1 MDHHSRRFIMKQR
14 IGILGKIVFVV
25 AMGVLLSYFS
35 CQRSISEL
43 LIGDWV
49 EHGFSSEKRDSL
61 QSFFQESIDKG
72 DIPGGAL
79 LVIHQDEVIFKEAFG
94 IYDSETGRSFTL
106 DELCTIA
113 SVSKSISSTLMVILE
128 ERGFFSLDDPVE
140 KWIPAFQNIKIRE
153 GAKPDQPPLLRQTL
167 FHRSG
172 LPGNADLEEGDPL
185 IRGSLSEVADSL
197 ATYGLLAEP
206 GTRYAYSEAGYKT
219 AGRVAE
225 VASGKSFEVLLKEN
239 LLDPL
244 GMTHTTFHPVIEDI
258 NKWPRAYQREEGELR
273 PLPADLI
280 ENFLNAGI
288 DPGGSLFSTLDDMG
302 RFLLFQLNRGK
313 VNGKQLVSREALDQM
328 LTSPEGQSGPPY
340 GLGLALGSRGPG
352 QARHL
357 GGSGTFIWFDFEKDM
372 AGFLLKQTRWR
383 GNRPFQQKFMQII
396 QTTFEE

>member
-1 MDHHSRRFIMKQR
+1 MKQR
-14 IGILGKIVFVV
+14 IGLLGKIVFAVTICI
-25 AMGVLLSYFS
+25 LLSYFS
-35 CQRSISEL
+35 CQQKQQEL
-43 LIGDWV
+43 PIGDWI
-49 EHGFSSEKRDSL
+49 EHGFSAEKRDAL
-61 QSFFQESIDKG
+61 RTFFQKSTKKME
-72 DIPGGAL
+72 IPGGAL
-79 LVIHQDEVIFKEAFG
+79 LIIHQDEVIFKEAFG
-94 IYDSETGRSFTL
+94 IYDLETGRPFPT
-106 DELCTIA
+106 DEVCLIA

-140 KWIPAFQNIKIRE
+140 KWIPAFKNIKIRE

-167 FHRSG
+167 SHRSG

-185 IRGSLSEVADSL
+185 IRGSLSKVAESL

-225 VASGKSFEVLLKEN
+225 VATGKSFEVLLKEY

-258 NKWPRAYQREEGELR
+258 NKWPRAYQREEGELK
-273 PLPADLI
+273 PLSAEFI
-280 ENFLNAGI
+280 ENALKSGI

-302 RFLLFQLNRGK
+302 RFLLFHLNRGK
-313 VNGKQLVSREALDQM
+313 VKGKQLVSAEALDQM
-328 LTSPEGQSGPPY
+328 LNSPEGQAGPPY

-357 GGSGTFIWFDFEKDM
+357 GGSGTFIWFDFEKDLT
-372 AGFLLKQTRWR
+372 GFLLTQTRWR
-383 GNRPFQQKFMQII
+383 GNRAFQQKFMQII
-396 QTTFEE
+396 KTTFEE